1 MPSLHSYSSDDHSG
15 IDESGKGDYFGA
27 LAVSGVY
34 LPLSMVDEVKG
45 WGVRDSKNISDSVV
59 LRIASMIEDNLVHHS
74 IVYDPPLYNELYAS
88 FNNLNKLL
96 ADAHAQ
102 VIAVLLKKTNCVRVI
117 SDKFASSSALIPSYL
132 PSGCRPQ
139 LLQITKAERDL
150 AVACASIVARS
161 NFLRSLQRL
170 ESTHGVK
177 FPKGASNQVKARVR
191 QLHQRFGAQMLT
203 RVAKTHFKMF

>member
-1 MPSLHSYSSDDHSG
+1 MQTLSNYSSSDHSG

-34 LPLSMVDEVKG
+34 LPLDRVEEVKS
-45 WGVRDSKNISDSVV
+45 WGVRDSKNIADSVV
-59 LRIASMIEDNLVHHS
+59 LRIAAMIEDRLIHHS
-74 IVYDPPLYNELYAS
+74 IVYDPPRYNELYAS

-96 ADAHAQ
+96 ASAHAQ
-102 VIAVLLKKTNCVRVI
+102 VIAALLDKTDCVKVI

-139 LLQITKAERDL
+139 LLQITKAERDC
-150 AVACASIVARS
+150 AVACASIVARA

-170 ESTHGVK
+170 SSAHGFK
-177 FPKGASNQVKARVR
+177 FPKGASNQVKAQAR
-191 QLHQRFGAQMLT
+191 QLHQRFGARMLT
-203 RVAKTHFKMF
+203 QVAKTHFKMF